1 MAILQAYI
9 MIGVCVGTPT
19 RIPECFYVNDS
30 QFVLQGRAVRSDY
43 GLASQM
49 EPLIYSLHCVGEEI
63 LTGLWN
69 RQFWEKDRHVCVQ
82 TYRLSQAVWGLLTFR
97 DTLGLGNKAVP
108 LKTETSSQRE
118 PEAHPT
124 APDKSSTDF

>member
-1 MAILQAYI
+1 M
-9 MIGVCVGTPT
+9 
-19 RIPECFYVNDS
+19 
-30 QFVLQGRAVRSDY
+30 RSDY

-49 EPLIYSLHCVGEEI
+49 EPLIYSLHCDGEEI

-69 RQFWEKDRHVCVQ
+69 RQFWEKDRHARVQ
-82 TYRLSQAVWGLLTFR
+82 THRPSQVVWGLLTFR
-97 DTLGLGNKAVP
+97 DTLRLENKAIA

-124 APDKSSTDF
+124 TPDKSSTDF